1 MHRTLDSSYS
11 LGAVFLVGEKP
22 GRIYLTIECRGC
34 GGEPAHPKEWCDVC
48 LLLVPIITGEST
60 SSIARGPTIDEIRE
74 LIGETGGSTRKI
86 WSAIRSLPDPNATSW
101 IRKEKSTPS
110 TLDLG
115 IPLRNWE
122 LEEDDLRLLDTNLR
136 DPVGAENAQSYDRTQ
151 LRRLQRGGYLPDG
164 SFLSYS
170 SGRWTLDG
178 RWIQLPYRGLSKML
192 SRKRGMDGID
202 WRSLLYS
209 IDWAVRST
217 ATYYPWEG
225 PGGNGNRMVH
235 PVHDRLFPQRRNG
248 GGAFDRL
255 FNRSIN
261 RILGASIPEVADVSG
276 SEWLT
281 RWEEVHK
288 GSRTPISSREQLIPV
303 SMDIHRGRLRLR
315 VRRDAGWRRIVLDS
329 HPDVWAKILTWAL
342 SPNKHADREKLT
354 CLQQFLFTSSDS
366 PLISG
371 PDRRG
376 ITLLRGVI
384 ESTELAEVD
393 HESRT
398 ISVAG
403 TSGLCYSV
411 NPKEGSHTHNA
422 FGARFTVSP
431 LGISSS
437 QLRREYRR
445 MSRICIV
452 ETQELRRLVIGDAL
466 SSVVLALLNDL
477 VSQRQIDTLRRHIRS
492 FSPEPAHRADPDV
505 EHMREARWLNMRAGR
520 NPINSRIRRYTNL
533 FPRLWGAIL
542 RSPLGARVTL
552 TAMSPRRPNLTFDDS
567 ETRFSTTCMADRQ
580 IVKGMLE
587 ASGWVRDR
595 EEESVRGTREI
606 YFRTGT
612 GPRDLGPAV
621 EGLCETIEPVLTAG
635 TVRMIEAPLW
645 HYFERDN
652 PGPGPLLPETDQ
664 IIE

>member
-1 MHRTLDSSYS
+1 MHRTPDSSYS
-11 LGAVFLVGEKP
+11 LEAVFLVGEKLR
-22 GRIYLTIECRGC
+22 RIYLKIECRGC
-34 GGEPAHPKEWCDVC
+34 GGEPAQSKEWCDVC

-60 SSIARGPTIDEIRE
+60 SSIARGPEIDEIRKS
-74 LIGETGGSTRKI
+74 IGETGGSTRKI
-86 WSAIRSLPDPNATSW
+86 WSAIRSLPDPKATSW
-101 IRKEKSTPS
+101 IRKEKTPPS

-115 IPLRNWE
+115 IPLRTWE
-122 LEEDDLRLLDTNLR
+122 LEEDDLTLLDTNLR
-136 DPVGAENAQSYDRTQ
+136 DPEGAKSAQSYERTQ
-151 LRRLQRGGYLPDG
+151 LHRLQRGGYLPDG

-178 RWIQLPYRGLSKML
+178 RWIHLPYRGLSKML
-192 SRKRGMDGID
+192 SRKRGMEGID

-217 ATYYPWEG
+217 STYYPWEG
-225 PGGNGNRMVH
+225 PGGKGHRIVH
-235 PVHDRLFPQRRNG
+235 PVHDRLFPRRRNG

-354 CLQQFLFTSSDS
+354 CLQQYLFTSSDS

-376 ITLLRGVI
+376 ITLLRDVI
-384 ESTELAEVD
+384 NSTELAEVD

-431 LGISSS
+431 LGISAS

-445 MSRICIV
+445 SSRICIV

-477 VSQRQIDTLRRHIRS
+477 VSQRQIDTLRRHIRN
-492 FSPEPAHRADPDV
+492 FSPEPAHRVDPDV
-505 EHMREARWLNMRAGR
+505 EHMREAQWLNMRAGR
-520 NPINSRIRRYTNL
+520 NPINARIRRYTNL

-652 PGPGPLLPETDQ
+652 PGPGPLLPGADQ